1 MQGLL
6 QSFVVCADEVG
17 RLQRG
22 KDPECVLAQ
31 KVFEQGHYAGRTQPT
46 DTRQGIYATAPSGV
60 MLASVNANEPKPVAE
75 MLRRALDKWT
85 SLSEAER
92 MQAADPRKETAK
104 IERPEKRYPIGGLV
118 LRVFSRDLPREE
130 SASGKPKPD
139 WRTDAWNQDYAWF
152 KPEEARALL
161 PRQLHTGAKTD
172 VPEALV
178 RRLARLNFVDN
189 VRGQTIPYEDANV
202 KQAELTAEVVR
213 VVRGIASVQFRGA
226 TRARREGVWVIE
238 GIPDKHAAEQHAIGM
253 ELELFG
259 TAEYDTKKDAFIAFD
274 VIALG
279 TRSGATQYNGRY
291 DDQEPAPIGFSVGLA
306 GDTPAEHVAPAFYWE
321 YGWH

>member
-6 QSFVVCADEVG
+6 RSFVVCADEVG

-60 MLASVNANEPKPVAE
+60 MLASVNANEAKPVAD

-85 SLSEAER
+85 SLTEAER
-92 MQAADPRKETAK
+92 MRTGDPRKETGK
-104 IERPEKRYPIGGLV
+104 IDRAEKRYPTGGLV
-118 LRVFSRDLPREE
+118 LRVFSRDLPRD
-130 SASGKPKPD
+130 ASKPERD

-161 PRQLHTGAKTD
+161 PKQLHKGAKAA

-189 VRGQTIPYEDANV
+189 VRGQTIPYEDADV
-202 KQAELTAEVVR
+202 AKAELFAEVLR
-213 VVRGIASVQFRGA
+213 VEKGVASVQFRGA

-238 GIPDKHAAEQHAIGM
+238 GIPDKRAAEKHAIGM
-253 ELELFG
+253 ELALFG
-259 TAEYDTKKDAFIAFD
+259 TAEYDTKKDAFVAFD
-274 VIALG
+274 VVALG
-279 TRSGATQYNGRY
+279 LRSGATQYNGRY
-291 DDQEPAPIGFSVGLA
+291 DDQEPAPIGFSLGLA

-321 YGWH
+321 YGWR